1 MQKGKTME
9 VLKKMVIVK
18 LQCNRKTKKP
28 PNLVYEKFLQK
39 FPAKIPARCL
49 QKRKKKIT
57 IFNPVNILASTS
69 SRKSPKLFCKSS

>member
-1 MQKGKTME
+1 
-9 VLKKMVIVK
+9 MVIVV
-18 LQCNRKTKKP
+18 LQCNSKTKKP

-69 SRKSPKLFCKSS
+69 ARKSPKLFCKSS

>member
-49 QKRKKKIT
+49 QKRKKKIIT
-57 IFNPVNILASTS
+57 IFNRVSILASTS
-69 SRKSPKLFCKSS
+69 SRK